1 MKTDPGVSLPEAF
14 LMLIGFEG
22 EDIGLESVGL
32 PTVGELEAL
41 VEVEGWGMASV
52 DAEAPSFEL
61 QSPPGAE
68 KAD

>member
-1 MKTDPGVSLPEAF
+1 MSLLEAF

-41 VEVEGWGMASV
+41 AEVEGWGMASAAAV
-52 DAEAPSFEL
+52 APPFEGE
-61 QSPPGAE
+61 SPPGAA
-68 KAD
+68 KRAK